1 MDGEAWVS
9 SPAKR
14 FSDAN
19 SQAGHPALISNGE
32 QVWLAWKE
40 MTDTASQVKLVKS
53 DDGGRSWDSPVVI
66 SQTKGKSDYPQLLLK
81 DGQAYLAWNTELDGL
96 AWLKVAQ

>member
-14 FSDAN
+14 VGDAN
-19 SQAGHPALISNGE
+19 SQAGHPTLISDGE

-53 DDGGRSWDSPVVI
+53 RDGGRSWDAPAVI

-81 DGQAYLAWNTELDGL
+81 DGQAYLAWNTEFDGL